1 MSSFERLAVA
11 GAVAISFFALAGQE
25 SGSQKPD
32 GYSRSMLRQVHST
45 PNAPAAI
52 GPYSQAIRAEG
63 KLLYISG
70 QIPLKAD
77 GSLVQGDIKAQTEQV
92 MANIRAVLEAAGLSS
107 KNVIKTTIFLTSM
120 DHFAAVN
127 EIYGKTFETEPPA
140 RSTVAV
146 AGLPKGVDVEIETIA
161 VY

>member
-1 MSSFERLAVA
+1 
-11 GAVAISFFALAGQE
+11 
-25 SGSQKPD
+25 
-32 GYSRSMLRQVHST
+32 MLRQVHST

-63 KLLYISG
+63 KMFFISG
-70 QIPLKAD
+70 QIALKPD
-77 GSLVQGDIKAQTEQV
+77 GTLVEGDVKVQAEQV
-92 MANIRAVLEAAGLSS
+92 MANIRAVLESAGLSP
-107 KNVIKTTIFLTSM
+107 KNVVKTTIFLSSM

-127 EIYGKTFETEPPA
+127 EIYAKTFDSEPPA